1 MSCTTQKPLGKL
13 FSTVRESFVC
23 RCTKK
28 NLLEEFMALLIVIIG
43 LVLDRIS
50 KAWAIASLKGSSGI
64 TVIEGF
70 FDLAYLENRGAA
82 FGIFQGKAYI
92 LAGATTLVILG
103 IIINYFR
110 TKRRTVLFT
119 LSNSMIVAGA
129 VGNLVDRVRQGYVVD
144 FIEWHWKTSYY
155 FPSFNVADIFITVGT
170 ALLIIYILKDV
181 D

>member
-1 MSCTTQKPLGKL
+1 
-13 FSTVRESFVC
+13 
-23 RCTKK
+23 
-28 NLLEEFMALLIVIIG
+28 MALLIVIIG

-50 KAWAIASLKGSSGI
+50 KAWAIAVLKGSSGI

-110 TKRRTVLFT
+110 TKKRTVLFT
-119 LSNSMIVAGA
+119 LSNAMIVAGA

-155 FPSFNVADIFITVGT
+155 FPSFNVADMFITVGT

>member
-1 MSCTTQKPLGKL
+1 L
-13 FSTVRESFVC
+13 FVVAP
-23 RCTKK
+23 KK
-28 NLLEEFMALLIVIIG
+28 KFLEESMALLIVIIG

-50 KAWAIASLKGSSGI
+50 KAWAIAVLKGGTGI

-103 IIINYFR
+103 IIINYIR
-110 TKRRTVLFT
+110 TKKRTVLFT

-155 FPSFNVADIFITVGT
+155 FPSFNVADMFITVGT
-170 ALLIIYILKDV
+170 ALLIIYILKEV